1 METSWRII
9 IFVSV
14 FFIMWCWENYNP
26 LRSRVEQ
33 IKSYR
38 RTVNLML
45 GAFSMLLMRLSFGA
59 SSILLAQEAQ
69 LQGLGLFNYYPFFSV
84 GQFCLSI
91 ILLDLAIYW
100 QHRLFHL
107 WPGLWRLHEVHHSDL
122 DFDVTTALRFHP
134 LEIVLSMIYKLALIV
149 VLGISPLAM
158 LVFEIGLNA
167 SALFN
172 HSNIRLP
179 PALERV
185 VRLILVTPD
194 MHRIHHSILPAEQ
207 ATNFGFCLSC
217 WDRLF
222 GTYQASAQ
230 NNQATMLI
238 GVARYR
244 TLAHVNFI
252 NCLLMPFKK

>member
-1 METSWRII
+1 MESSWRLI

-14 FFIMWCWENYNP
+14 FFIMWSWEKYNP
-26 LRSRVEQ
+26 LRPIEQ
-33 IKSYR
+33 VKSYR
-38 RTVNLML
+38 RTVNLTL
-45 GAFSMLLMRLSFGA
+45 AVFTMLLMRLSFGA

-69 LQGLGLFNYYPFFSV
+69 LQGMGLLKYFQVLSV
-84 GQFCLSI
+84 GQVLISI
-91 ILLDLAIYW
+91 IMLDLAIYW
-100 QHRLFHL
+100 QHRLFHQ
-107 WPGLWRLHEVHHSDL
+107 WAGLWRLHEVHHSDL

-134 LEIVLSMIYKLALIV
+134 LEIVLSMGYKLALILI
-149 VLGISPLAM
+149 LGISPLAV

-179 PALERV
+179 VALERV
-185 VRLILVTPD
+185 VRLILVTPA
-194 MHRIHHSILPAEQ
+194 MHRIHHSILPTEQ

-222 GTYQASAQ
+222 GTYQATAQ
-230 NNQATMLI
+230 GDQTTMLI

-244 TLAHVNFI
+244 TPAQVNFVK
-252 NCLLMPFKK
+252 CLLMPFTKR